1 MKKLIKKMRQINK
14 EVDHNIFKTMD
25 NVNLNCILVTKKMVN
40 IRVS

>member
-14 EVDHNIFKTMD
+14 KVDHNIFKSMD